1 MISTLLM
8 PGFVGTEL
16 PAWLERRL
24 KDGLGGVCI
33 FGMNITSRDQLRE
46 LCAAILE
53 ANPAAV
59 ISIDEEGGDVS
70 RLYQAVGSP
79 FPGNAL
85 LGRLDDAALTER
97 TGAQVGWE
105 LRDVG
110 VGLALAPDA
119 DVNSNPLNPVIG
131 VRSFGTDPEAVATH
145 VAAWTRGIEATGV
158 ASCAKHFPGH
168 GDTAADSH
176 HALPVITAT
185 SEELRT
191 RELVPFRAAIAA
203 GARTIM
209 TSHIVVSALD
219 PDVPATFSRAILQ
232 DLLRGELGFDGVIVT
247 DALDMAGASADRG
260 IPGAAV
266 AAVAAGAD
274 LLCIGT
280 KNTDEQLGDI
290 IAAIN
295 VALADGTI
303 PSDAVPR
310 AAARVRAL
318 GLELARERAEVA
330 VPHDIAL
337 GAVGGLS
344 LADVRAAF
352 HVSDAAAATLASA
365 AGRPLAWVAVETE
378 ANMAVGDAP
387 WGPFADG
394 IAPYATISGGDADGV
409 DVDPESLV
417 VVVGK
422 DLHRHAFVAPA
433 IARLREAA
441 PVVVVDMG
449 WPEPSLAGLDI
460 ATFGASRLVG
470 AALIE
475 LIGRESC
482 VSE

>member
-16 PAWLERRL
+16 PEWLERRL
-24 KDGLGGVCI
+24 RDGLGGVCL
-33 FGMNITSRDQLRE
+33 FGMNITSREQLRE
-46 LCAAILE
+46 LTTAILA
-53 ANPAAV
+53 ANPAAI

-79 FPGNAL
+79 FPGNAV

-131 VRSFGTDPEAVATH
+131 VRSFGTDPSSVALH

-176 HALPVITAT
+176 HALPVITA
-185 SEELRT
+185 SAEELRE
-191 RELVPFRAAIAA
+191 RELVPFRAAIDA

-209 TSHIVVSALD
+209 TSHIVVNALD
-219 PDVPATFSRAILQ
+219 PRVPATFSRAILQ
-232 DLLRGELGFDGVIVT
+232 DLLRDDLGFDGVIVT
-247 DALDMAGASADRG
+247 DALDMAGASAELG

-266 AAVAAGAD
+266 AAIAAGAD

-280 KNTDEQLGDI
+280 KNTDEQVGEI

-303 PSDAVPR
+303 PSVAVPR
-310 AAARVRAL
+310 ASARVRAL
-318 GLELARERAEVA
+318 GLELARERAELA
-330 VPHDIAL
+330 VPAGLVL
-337 GAVGGLS
+337 GEVAGLGV
-344 LADVRAAF
+344 ADVREAF
-352 HVSDAAAATLASA
+352 SLSDAAVATLAASA
-365 AGRPLAWVAVETE
+365 GMPLAWVAVDTD

-394 IAPYATISGGDADGV
+394 VAPIATISAEATTPAV
-409 DVDPESLV
+409 PEGALV

-422 DLHRHAFVAPA
+422 DLHRHDFVAPA
-433 IARLREAA
+433 IARLRETST
-441 PVVVVDMG
+441 VLVVDMG
-449 WPEPSLAGLDI
+449 WPDPSLDGVDV
-460 ATFGASRLVG
+460 ATYGASRLVG
-470 AALIE
+470 AALIDM
-475 LIGRESC
+475 IGRESC